1 MKTMLRFLTDIHEII
16 KKQEQFEIFLRNC
29 KDVVKEACVKRPG
42 KKYSPETVYWNK
54 EHQIY
59 YRLGKHTLTSRPIYW
74 NVFGISSNE
83 IVTGHCYEIVV
94 EINFPYEK
102 RTGRG
107 RPLAGR
113 IAIDDNKRV
122 YILHDGSIH
131 QGNLFKKYPDYYQG
145 PTIEVNER
153 DKIRSFALCSV
164 SNGKDIVSL
173 KMISDFVHEIKK
185 VKEKIRSRT

>member
-1 MKTMLRFLTDIHEII
+1 MLRLLTDVDEIV
-16 KKQEQFEIFLRNC
+16 KKQKQFENFLRNC
-29 KDVVKEACVKRPG
+29 KGVEACVKRPM
-42 KKYSPETVYWNK
+42 KEYHKQILYWNK

-59 YRLGKHTLTSRPIYW
+59 YRLGEHTLTIRPIFW
-74 NVFGISSNE
+74 NVFGISSIE
-83 IVTGHCYEIVV
+83 IVTGQCYEIVV

-131 QGNLFKKYPDYYQG
+131 QGNIFKKYHGYYQG
-145 PTIEVNER
+145 STIEAKEGN
-153 DKIRSFALCSV
+153 KIRKFALCSV
-164 SNGKDIVSL
+164 SNSKDIVSL
-173 KMISDFVHEIKK
+173 KMISDFVYEVNK
-185 VKEKIRSRT
+185 VKEKIRKST